1 MVKVDGRRAVRAALG
16 LLALGALAA
25 CGETRPPDISKLDP
39 KVQRDY
45 AKHGRLTGGPIVL
58 RTGRAREEPGRVGI
72 GVNAY
77 LWRAALDTLD
87 FVPIAQADPFGG
99 VIISEWYRPA
109 EKPDERFRVTVLI
122 KDTRLRA
129 SAVEVSVHK
138 QVRAPDGGW
147 LDAQVDSKLARELED
162 RILTR
167 ARELRLADVRA
178 TG

>member
-1 MVKVDGRRAVRAALG
+1 MAKVHGRRAVRAVLG
-16 LLALGALAA
+16 LLALATLGA
-25 CGETRPPDISKLDP
+25 CGETRAPDIPQLDP

-45 AKHGRLTGGPIVL
+45 EKHGSLTGGPIVL

-72 GVNAY
+72 GVNVY

-99 VIISEWYRPA
+99 VIVSEWYRPA
-109 EKPDERFRVTVLI
+109 ERPDERFRITVLI

-138 QVRAPDGGW
+138 QLRAPDGGW
-147 LDAQVDSKLARELED
+147 LDAPVDETLARELED

-167 ARELRLADVRA
+167 ARELRLADVRE

>member
-1 MVKVDGRRAVRAALG
+1 MANPHGRRVVRAAFG
-16 LLALGALAA
+16 LIALAALAA
-25 CGETRPPDISKLDP
+25 CGESRPPDIPKLDP

-45 AKHGRLTGGPIVL
+45 EKHGSLTGGPLVL
-58 RTGRAREEPGRVGI
+58 RTGREREEPGRVGI

-109 EKPDERFRVTVLI
+109 EKPDERFRITVLI

-147 LDAQVDSKLARELED
+147 LDAPVDEKLARELED

-167 ARELRLADVRA
+167 ARELRLTDVRE